1 MNRENQ
7 YNRLGYL
14 IVVLICMVIYSNTFN
29 SSWHLDDIPNIV
41 DNFYLHIDNISI
53 ESVVKTFYTDP
64 TNPHHLSKKM
74 YRPVACLSL
83 ALNWY
88 FGKDN
93 VFGYHVV
100 NITIHTITAFFLYL
114 FLLNLLN
121 FLQRTKY
128 NHKYFTSFQIFIIAF
143 YTALFWAV
151 HPIQTQAVT
160 YIVQRMASMSAMF
173 YIMGMFFYL
182 KGRLSTD
189 SKSKSCLWYI
199 CCIVCFILSVGSKE
213 NGIMMPISILLVE
226 IIFFRDLSDKQTIKK
241 LFIASVIAGLILFV
255 LATILFLNKN
265 PLSILNYQHRTF
277 SLTERLLVQPRVL
290 VFHLS
295 QIFFPLPDQFSIAH
309 DFVLSSSPFKPW
321 TTIPAILIIFSLIG
335 SALYQIKTRPLLSFV
350 ILFFFI
356 NHIVESTIIPLEIVF
371 EHRNYLPSMF
381 LFLPIIFWCSQ
392 LINRFYEQKQSAK
405 YWLIIGLLITVA
417 ISLSVSTY
425 IRNKVWKDD
434 ITLWSDAYK
443 KAPFSARALDILAME
458 LAWGN
463 RSNHPNRYDMAIQLF
478 EKALRLDMPSINKK
492 ADILANMAAV
502 YSNNKKDYKK
512 SVLLFKEALSIN
524 PESLKIRQDMAKT
537 FNLMENYEQALEN
550 IEIVIT
556 RNDQNWEYHNMK
568 GFILLWQGKYDD
580 AFTNFQRSLSLLH
593 TQNAIPSN
601 ALLFNTGVTLSL
613 KGHYKIADEILGDMI
628 KEDMLAEKVNP
639 DNMPIYLALIE
650 NSLRAGDKIQAQA
663 YASQMVVQFG
673 KEGVLQNISL
683 FLDNRASAPI
693 SRKVVEPFIRD
704 FIKNM

>member
-1 MNRENQ
+1 
-7 YNRLGYL
+7 
-14 IVVLICMVIYSNTFN
+14 MVIKF
-29 SSWHLDDIPNIV
+29 
-41 DNFYLHIDNISI
+41 
-53 ESVVKTFYTDP
+53 
-64 TNPHHLSKKM
+64 
-74 YRPVACLSL
+74 
-83 ALNWY
+83 
-88 FGKDN
+88 
-93 VFGYHVV
+93 
-100 NITIHTITAFFLYL
+100 
-114 FLLNLLN
+114 
-121 FLQRTKY
+121 
-128 NHKYFTSFQIFIIAF
+128 SF
-143 YTALFWAV
+143 
-151 HPIQTQAVT
+151 
-160 YIVQRMASMSAMF
+160 
-173 YIMGMFFYL
+173 
-182 KGRLSTD
+182 
-189 SKSKSCLWYI
+189 
-199 CCIVCFILSVGSKE
+199 
-213 NGIMMPISILLVE
+213 
-226 IIFFRDLSDKQTIKK
+226 
-241 LFIASVIAGLILFV
+241 
-255 LATILFLNKN
+255 
-265 PLSILNYQHRTF
+265 LNYQNRTF
-277 SLTERLLVQPRVL
+277 SLTERLLAQPRVL

-295 QIFFPLPDQFSIAH
+295 QIFFPLPDRFSIAH

-321 TTIPAILIIFSLIG
+321 TTIPAILIIFSLID
-335 SALYQIKTRPLLSFV
+335 SALYQIRTRPLLSFA

-392 LINRFYEQKQSAK
+392 LINRYSQEKQIVK
-405 YWLIIGLLITVA
+405 YWLAIGLLITVA
-417 ISLSVSTY
+417 ISLSASTY

-478 EKALRLDMPSINKK
+478 EKALTLDMPSINKK
-492 ADILANMAAV
+492 ADIMGNLGAV
-502 YSNNKKDYKK
+502 YSNNKQDYKK
-512 SVLLFKEALSIN
+512 ATLLFNDALKIVPANLKIRYDMVKAMVLMGNYDEALSN
-524 PESLKIRQDMAKT
+524 TDLLLSK
-537 FNLMENYEQALEN
+537 
-550 IEIVIT
+550 
-556 RNDQNWEYHNMK
+556 NDKNWVYHQLK
-568 GFILLWQGKYDD
+568 GFILLWQGKYND
-580 AFTNFQRSLSLLH
+580 ALMNFQKTLELLGSE
-593 TQNAIPSN
+593 NLIPPK
-601 ALLFNTGVTLSL
+601 ALLLNTGVTLSL